1 MQENDQVI
9 RLQLLKQLTGAITGP
24 IVNHNDLLGLNGRGA
39 HPINQVKDRC
49 CFIETGNNNRE
60 QGPRSTRS
68 HGSFNNDAR
77 H

>member
-49 CFIETGNNNRE
+49 
-60 QGPRSTRS
+60 
-68 HGSFNNDAR
+68 
-77 H
+77 